1 MERYSIVYSATVLSE
16 SAFVNG
22 NRLFAETAMKKPG
35 RIEVIKKAVQLL
47 EYLANNAKPCGVTEL
62 ATALE
67 IPKSTTHRLL
77 STLGA
82 ENVVHRN
89 DAGQYRIGPT
99 VLLWSSAYNLSSGIV
114 DIARPWLERLCEESR
129 ETLHLSVYEGGVAQ
143 YVDRLDSPQTVTL
156 RWSRLGKSLPLYC
169 TAAGRAILA
178 ALPEEELD
186 AYLETAELRPRTKR
200 TVDSPTALKKLLARF
215 RVQGYAEENQENEEN
230 IRCVGCAIVD
240 RKNYPVAAISLTAPV
255 FRFADA
261 DVKKAGA
268 RLVEAAREIA
278 ARL

>member
-1 MERYSIVYSATVLSE
+1 
-16 SAFVNG
+16 
-22 NRLFAETAMKKPG
+22 MKKPG